1 MKRIVSGDAEIAYAV
16 VGSGCPVVLLH
27 PFPVHH
33 EFWLP
38 AAQALETRY
47 RLIMPDLR
55 GHGESGAGTGA
66 ATMAK
71 HAADIVKVCDQEGVG
86 QAAFVGVSIGGY
98 LLLEFWRQY
107 KVRIGALA
115 LCNTRAQAETA
126 ESRAARLRSAA
137 EVLERGTEPFLE
149 TMLGKVFGKT
159 TLDTRPDLVDA
170 GRRMMRK
177 MSATDISLVQQGM
190 ADRPDSVPTLKT
202 IRVPTLIIAGE
213 EDMASSI
220 ADAELMR
227 QHISGAQLKVFSRAG
242 HYAIFEQPESTG
254 TVIRQ
259 FLDTAYSQ

>member
-16 VGSGCPVVLLH
+16 VGSGRPVVLLH

-55 GHGESGAGTGA
+55 GHGESGAGEGT
-66 ATMAK
+66 ATMAR

-98 LLLEFWRQY
+98 VLFEFWRQY
-107 KVRIGALA
+107 NARIGVLA
-115 LCNTRAQAETA
+115 LCNTRAQAETS

-137 EVLERGTEPFLE
+137 EVLEHGTEPFVE

-159 TLDTRPDLVDA
+159 TLDARPDLVDA

-190 ADRPDSVPTLKT
+190 ADRPDSVATLKT
-202 IRVPTLIIAGE
+202 IKVPTLIVAGE
-213 EDMASSI
+213 EDRASSI

-227 QHISGAQLKVFSRAG
+227 QHITGAQLKVFSRAG
-242 HYAIFEQPESTG
+242 HYAIFEQPENAG

-259 FLDTAYSQ
+259 FLDAVYSH